1 MNFANI
7 ITVVRLLFTPIIIWL
22 IFSSYYY
29 LGLIFF
35 VLSGLSDALDGF
47 IAKQFNQ
54 RTILGSY
61 LDPVADKT
69 LIVSSILAL
78 GYMGAIPSWL
88 IILIVSRDLAILG
101 AVIISWLVERSLKIE
116 PIISSKINTFLQ
128 IFYIGLILL
137 NLSSKEEII
146 YLNIFILPT
155 FSILIALS
163 TLPSNILNPEDYA
176 KRIKGMSKYGLKV
189 EVLNETKMKKL
200 GMDSLLGV
208 GRGSQ
213 YDSQL
218 VIIKWDGLKTKK
230 TKPLCFVGKGV
241 CFDSGGIS
249 LKPGNKM
256 EEMIGDMG
264 GSAAVVGLM
273 KSLAYLQELLLIQ
286 PME

>member
-7 ITVVRLLFTPIIIWL
+7 ITVVRLLITPIIVWL
-22 IFSSYYY
+22 IFSSYYG

-35 VLSGLSDALDGF
+35 VFSGLSDALDGF
-47 IAKQFNQ
+47 IAKQYNQ

-137 NLSSKEEII
+137 NLSSKEEIV

-163 TLPSNILNPEDYA
+163 TLTSWFSYLILWL
-176 KRIKGMSKYGLKV
+176 RSMG
-189 EVLNETKMKKL
+189 
-200 GMDSLLGV
+200 
-208 GRGSQ
+208 
-213 YDSQL
+213 
-218 VIIKWDGLKTKK
+218 II
-230 TKPLCFVGKGV
+230 
-241 CFDSGGIS
+241 
-249 LKPGNKM
+249 NK
-256 EEMIGDMG
+256 
-264 GSAAVVGLM
+264 
-273 KSLAYLQELLLIQ
+273 
-286 PME
+286 

>member
-7 ITVVRLLFTPIIIWL
+7 ITVVRLLFTPVIIWL

-137 NLSSKEEII
+137 SLSSKEEII
-146 YLNIFILPT
+146 YLDIFILPT

-163 TLPSNILNPEDYA
+163 TLTSWFSYLILWL
-176 KRIKGMSKYGLKV
+176 RSMG
-189 EVLNETKMKKL
+189 
-200 GMDSLLGV
+200 
-208 GRGSQ
+208 
-213 YDSQL
+213 
-218 VIIKWDGLKTKK
+218 II
-230 TKPLCFVGKGV
+230 
-241 CFDSGGIS
+241 
-249 LKPGNKM
+249 NK
-256 EEMIGDMG
+256 
-264 GSAAVVGLM
+264 
-273 KSLAYLQELLLIQ
+273 
-286 PME
+286 

>member
-163 TLPSNILNPEDYA
+163 TLTSWFSYLILWL
-176 KRIKGMSKYGLKV
+176 RSMG
-189 EVLNETKMKKL
+189 
-200 GMDSLLGV
+200 
-208 GRGSQ
+208 
-213 YDSQL
+213 
-218 VIIKWDGLKTKK
+218 IIDK
-230 TKPLCFVGKGV
+230 
-241 CFDSGGIS
+241 
-249 LKPGNKM
+249 
-256 EEMIGDMG
+256 
-264 GSAAVVGLM
+264 
-273 KSLAYLQELLLIQ
+273 
-286 PME
+286 

>member
-137 NLSSKEEII
+137 NLSSKEEMV

-163 TLPSNILNPEDYA
+163 TLTSWFSYLILWL
-176 KRIKGMSKYGLKV
+176 RSMG
-189 EVLNETKMKKL
+189 
-200 GMDSLLGV
+200 
-208 GRGSQ
+208 
-213 YDSQL
+213 
-218 VIIKWDGLKTKK
+218 II
-230 TKPLCFVGKGV
+230 
-241 CFDSGGIS
+241 
-249 LKPGNKM
+249 NK
-256 EEMIGDMG
+256 
-264 GSAAVVGLM
+264 
-273 KSLAYLQELLLIQ
+273 
-286 PME
+286 

>member
-137 NLSSKEEII
+137 NLSSKEEIV
-146 YLNIFILPT
+146 YLNIFIIPT

-163 TLPSNILNPEDYA
+163 TLTSWFSYLILWL
-176 KRIKGMSKYGLKV
+176 RSMG
-189 EVLNETKMKKL
+189 
-200 GMDSLLGV
+200 
-208 GRGSQ
+208 
-213 YDSQL
+213 
-218 VIIKWDGLKTKK
+218 II
-230 TKPLCFVGKGV
+230 
-241 CFDSGGIS
+241 
-249 LKPGNKM
+249 NK
-256 EEMIGDMG
+256 
-264 GSAAVVGLM
+264 
-273 KSLAYLQELLLIQ
+273 
-286 PME
+286 

>member
-137 NLSSKEEII
+137 SLSSKEEII

-163 TLPSNILNPEDYA
+163 TLTSWFSYLILWL
-176 KRIKGMSKYGLKV
+176 RSMG
-189 EVLNETKMKKL
+189 
-200 GMDSLLGV
+200 
-208 GRGSQ
+208 
-213 YDSQL
+213 
-218 VIIKWDGLKTKK
+218 II
-230 TKPLCFVGKGV
+230 
-241 CFDSGGIS
+241 
-249 LKPGNKM
+249 NK
-256 EEMIGDMG
+256 
-264 GSAAVVGLM
+264 
-273 KSLAYLQELLLIQ
+273 
-286 PME
+286 

>member
-137 NLSSKEEII
+137 SLSSKEEII
-146 YLNIFILPT
+146 YLDIFILLT

-163 TLPSNILNPEDYA
+163 TLTSWFSYLILWL
-176 KRIKGMSKYGLKV
+176 RSMG
-189 EVLNETKMKKL
+189 
-200 GMDSLLGV
+200 
-208 GRGSQ
+208 
-213 YDSQL
+213 
-218 VIIKWDGLKTKK
+218 II
-230 TKPLCFVGKGV
+230 
-241 CFDSGGIS
+241 
-249 LKPGNKM
+249 NK
-256 EEMIGDMG
+256 
-264 GSAAVVGLM
+264 
-273 KSLAYLQELLLIQ
+273 
-286 PME
+286 

>member
-137 NLSSKEEII
+137 SLSSKEEII

-163 TLPSNILNPEDYA
+163 TLISWFSYLILWL
-176 KRIKGMSKYGLKV
+176 RSMG
-189 EVLNETKMKKL
+189 
-200 GMDSLLGV
+200 
-208 GRGSQ
+208 
-213 YDSQL
+213 
-218 VIIKWDGLKTKK
+218 II
-230 TKPLCFVGKGV
+230 
-241 CFDSGGIS
+241 
-249 LKPGNKM
+249 NK
-256 EEMIGDMG
+256 
-264 GSAAVVGLM
+264 
-273 KSLAYLQELLLIQ
+273 
-286 PME
+286 

>member
-54 RTILGSY
+54 KTILGSY

-137 NLSSKEEII
+137 SLSSKEEII

-163 TLPSNILNPEDYA
+163 TLTSWFSYLILWL
-176 KRIKGMSKYGLKV
+176 RSMG
-189 EVLNETKMKKL
+189 
-200 GMDSLLGV
+200 
-208 GRGSQ
+208 
-213 YDSQL
+213 
-218 VIIKWDGLKTKK
+218 II
-230 TKPLCFVGKGV
+230 
-241 CFDSGGIS
+241 
-249 LKPGNKM
+249 NK
-256 EEMIGDMG
+256 
-264 GSAAVVGLM
+264 
-273 KSLAYLQELLLIQ
+273 
-286 PME
+286 

>member
-1 MNFANI
+1 M
-7 ITVVRLLFTPIIIWL
+7 FTPIIIWL

-163 TLPSNILNPEDYA
+163 TLTSWFSYLILWL
-176 KRIKGMSKYGLKV
+176 RSMG
-189 EVLNETKMKKL
+189 
-200 GMDSLLGV
+200 
-208 GRGSQ
+208 
-213 YDSQL
+213 
-218 VIIKWDGLKTKK
+218 II
-230 TKPLCFVGKGV
+230 
-241 CFDSGGIS
+241 
-249 LKPGNKM
+249 NK
-256 EEMIGDMG
+256 
-264 GSAAVVGLM
+264 
-273 KSLAYLQELLLIQ
+273 
-286 PME
+286 

>member
-54 RTILGSY
+54 KTILGSY

-163 TLPSNILNPEDYA
+163 TLTSWFSYLILWL
-176 KRIKGMSKYGLKV
+176 RSTG
-189 EVLNETKMKKL
+189 
-200 GMDSLLGV
+200 
-208 GRGSQ
+208 
-213 YDSQL
+213 
-218 VIIKWDGLKTKK
+218 II
-230 TKPLCFVGKGV
+230 
-241 CFDSGGIS
+241 
-249 LKPGNKM
+249 NK
-256 EEMIGDMG
+256 
-264 GSAAVVGLM
+264 
-273 KSLAYLQELLLIQ
+273 
-286 PME
+286 

>member
-7 ITVVRLLFTPIIIWL
+7 ITIGRLLFTPIIIWL
-22 IFSSYYY
+22 IFSSYYS

-54 RTILGSY
+54 STILGSY
-61 LDPVADKT
+61 LDPIADKT

-128 IFYIGLILL
+128 IFYIGLILFS
-137 NLSSKEEII
+137 LSSKEEII
-146 YLNIFILPT
+146 YLDIFILPT

-163 TLPSNILNPEDYA
+163 TLTSWFSYLILWL
-176 KRIKGMSKYGLKV
+176 RSMG
-189 EVLNETKMKKL
+189 
-200 GMDSLLGV
+200 
-208 GRGSQ
+208 
-213 YDSQL
+213 
-218 VIIKWDGLKTKK
+218 II
-230 TKPLCFVGKGV
+230 
-241 CFDSGGIS
+241 
-249 LKPGNKM
+249 NK
-256 EEMIGDMG
+256 
-264 GSAAVVGLM
+264 
-273 KSLAYLQELLLIQ
+273 
-286 PME
+286 

>member
-137 NLSSKEEII
+137 NLSSKEEIV
-146 YLNIFILPT
+146 YLDIFILPT

-163 TLPSNILNPEDYA
+163 TLTSWFSYLILWL
-176 KRIKGMSKYGLKV
+176 RSMG
-189 EVLNETKMKKL
+189 
-200 GMDSLLGV
+200 
-208 GRGSQ
+208 
-213 YDSQL
+213 
-218 VIIKWDGLKTKK
+218 II
-230 TKPLCFVGKGV
+230 
-241 CFDSGGIS
+241 
-249 LKPGNKM
+249 NK
-256 EEMIGDMG
+256 
-264 GSAAVVGLM
+264 
-273 KSLAYLQELLLIQ
+273 
-286 PME
+286 

>member
-7 ITVVRLLFTPIIIWL
+7 ITVVRLLFTPVIIWL

-137 NLSSKEEII
+137 SLSSKEII
-146 YLNIFILPT
+146 YLDVFILPT

-163 TLPSNILNPEDYA
+163 TLTSWFSYLILWL
-176 KRIKGMSKYGLKV
+176 RSMG
-189 EVLNETKMKKL
+189 
-200 GMDSLLGV
+200 
-208 GRGSQ
+208 
-213 YDSQL
+213 
-218 VIIKWDGLKTKK
+218 II
-230 TKPLCFVGKGV
+230 
-241 CFDSGGIS
+241 
-249 LKPGNKM
+249 NK
-256 EEMIGDMG
+256 
-264 GSAAVVGLM
+264 
-273 KSLAYLQELLLIQ
+273 
-286 PME
+286 

>member
-7 ITVVRLLFTPIIIWL
+7 ITIGRLLFTPIIIWL
-22 IFSSYYY
+22 IFSSYYS

-54 RTILGSY
+54 STILGSY
-61 LDPVADKT
+61 LDPIADKT

-163 TLPSNILNPEDYA
+163 TLTSWFSYLILWL
-176 KRIKGMSKYGLKV
+176 RSMG
-189 EVLNETKMKKL
+189 
-200 GMDSLLGV
+200 
-208 GRGSQ
+208 
-213 YDSQL
+213 
-218 VIIKWDGLKTKK
+218 II
-230 TKPLCFVGKGV
+230 
-241 CFDSGGIS
+241 
-249 LKPGNKM
+249 NK
-256 EEMIGDMG
+256 
-264 GSAAVVGLM
+264 
-273 KSLAYLQELLLIQ
+273 
-286 PME
+286 

>member
-163 TLPSNILNPEDYA
+163 TLISWFSYLILWL
-176 KRIKGMSKYGLKV
+176 RSMG
-189 EVLNETKMKKL
+189 
-200 GMDSLLGV
+200 
-208 GRGSQ
+208 
-213 YDSQL
+213 
-218 VIIKWDGLKTKK
+218 II
-230 TKPLCFVGKGV
+230 
-241 CFDSGGIS
+241 
-249 LKPGNKM
+249 NK
-256 EEMIGDMG
+256 
-264 GSAAVVGLM
+264 
-273 KSLAYLQELLLIQ
+273 
-286 PME
+286 

>member
-146 YLNIFILPT
+146 YLDVFILPT

-163 TLPSNILNPEDYA
+163 TLTSWFSYLILWL
-176 KRIKGMSKYGLKV
+176 RSMG
-189 EVLNETKMKKL
+189 
-200 GMDSLLGV
+200 
-208 GRGSQ
+208 
-213 YDSQL
+213 
-218 VIIKWDGLKTKK
+218 II
-230 TKPLCFVGKGV
+230 
-241 CFDSGGIS
+241 
-249 LKPGNKM
+249 NK
-256 EEMIGDMG
+256 
-264 GSAAVVGLM
+264 
-273 KSLAYLQELLLIQ
+273 
-286 PME
+286 

>member
-1 MNFANI
+1 M
-7 ITVVRLLFTPIIIWL
+7 FTPIIIWL

-54 RTILGSY
+54 KTILGSY

-137 NLSSKEEII
+137 SLSSKEEII

-163 TLPSNILNPEDYA
+163 TLTSWFSYLILWL
-176 KRIKGMSKYGLKV
+176 RSMG
-189 EVLNETKMKKL
+189 
-200 GMDSLLGV
+200 
-208 GRGSQ
+208 
-213 YDSQL
+213 
-218 VIIKWDGLKTKK
+218 II
-230 TKPLCFVGKGV
+230 
-241 CFDSGGIS
+241 
-249 LKPGNKM
+249 NK
-256 EEMIGDMG
+256 
-264 GSAAVVGLM
+264 
-273 KSLAYLQELLLIQ
+273 
-286 PME
+286 

>member
-101 AVIISWLVERSLKIE
+101 AVIISWLVKRSLKIE

-163 TLPSNILNPEDYA
+163 TLTSWFSYLILWL
-176 KRIKGMSKYGLKV
+176 RSMG
-189 EVLNETKMKKL
+189 
-200 GMDSLLGV
+200 
-208 GRGSQ
+208 
-213 YDSQL
+213 
-218 VIIKWDGLKTKK
+218 II
-230 TKPLCFVGKGV
+230 
-241 CFDSGGIS
+241 
-249 LKPGNKM
+249 NK
-256 EEMIGDMG
+256 
-264 GSAAVVGLM
+264 
-273 KSLAYLQELLLIQ
+273 
-286 PME
+286 

>member
-137 NLSSKEEII
+137 SLSSKEEII
-146 YLNIFILPT
+146 YLDIFILPT

-163 TLPSNILNPEDYA
+163 TLTSWFSYLILWL
-176 KRIKGMSKYGLKV
+176 RSMG
-189 EVLNETKMKKL
+189 
-200 GMDSLLGV
+200 
-208 GRGSQ
+208 
-213 YDSQL
+213 
-218 VIIKWDGLKTKK
+218 II
-230 TKPLCFVGKGV
+230 
-241 CFDSGGIS
+241 
-249 LKPGNKM
+249 NK
-256 EEMIGDMG
+256 
-264 GSAAVVGLM
+264 
-273 KSLAYLQELLLIQ
+273 
-286 PME
+286 

>member
-137 NLSSKEEII
+137 NLSSKEEIV

-163 TLPSNILNPEDYA
+163 TLTSWFSYLILWL
-176 KRIKGMSKYGLKV
+176 RSMG
-189 EVLNETKMKKL
+189 
-200 GMDSLLGV
+200 
-208 GRGSQ
+208 
-213 YDSQL
+213 
-218 VIIKWDGLKTKK
+218 II
-230 TKPLCFVGKGV
+230 
-241 CFDSGGIS
+241 
-249 LKPGNKM
+249 NK
-256 EEMIGDMG
+256 
-264 GSAAVVGLM
+264 
-273 KSLAYLQELLLIQ
+273 
-286 PME
+286 

>member
-7 ITVVRLLFTPIIIWL
+7 ITIGRLLFTPIIIWL
-22 IFSSYYY
+22 IFSSYYS

-54 RTILGSY
+54 STILGSY
-61 LDPVADKT
+61 LDPIADKT

-137 NLSSKEEII
+137 SLSSKEEII

-163 TLPSNILNPEDYA
+163 TLISWFSYLILWL
-176 KRIKGMSKYGLKV
+176 RSMG
-189 EVLNETKMKKL
+189 
-200 GMDSLLGV
+200 
-208 GRGSQ
+208 
-213 YDSQL
+213 
-218 VIIKWDGLKTKK
+218 II
-230 TKPLCFVGKGV
+230 
-241 CFDSGGIS
+241 
-249 LKPGNKM
+249 NK
-256 EEMIGDMG
+256 
-264 GSAAVVGLM
+264 
-273 KSLAYLQELLLIQ
+273 
-286 PME
+286 

>member
-137 NLSSKEEII
+137 NLSSEEEII

-163 TLPSNILNPEDYA
+163 TLTSWFSYLILWL
-176 KRIKGMSKYGLKV
+176 RSMG
-189 EVLNETKMKKL
+189 
-200 GMDSLLGV
+200 
-208 GRGSQ
+208 
-213 YDSQL
+213 
-218 VIIKWDGLKTKK
+218 II
-230 TKPLCFVGKGV
+230 
-241 CFDSGGIS
+241 
-249 LKPGNKM
+249 NK
-256 EEMIGDMG
+256 
-264 GSAAVVGLM
+264 
-273 KSLAYLQELLLIQ
+273 
-286 PME
+286 

>member
-137 NLSSKEEII
+137 SLSSKEEIV

-163 TLPSNILNPEDYA
+163 TLTSWFSYLILWL
-176 KRIKGMSKYGLKV
+176 RSMG
-189 EVLNETKMKKL
+189 
-200 GMDSLLGV
+200 
-208 GRGSQ
+208 
-213 YDSQL
+213 
-218 VIIKWDGLKTKK
+218 II
-230 TKPLCFVGKGV
+230 
-241 CFDSGGIS
+241 
-249 LKPGNKM
+249 NK
-256 EEMIGDMG
+256 
-264 GSAAVVGLM
+264 
-273 KSLAYLQELLLIQ
+273 
-286 PME
+286 

>member
-137 NLSSKEEII
+137 SLSSKEEII
-146 YLNIFILPT
+146 YLDIFILPT

-163 TLPSNILNPEDYA
+163 TLISWFSYLILWL
-176 KRIKGMSKYGLKV
+176 RSMG
-189 EVLNETKMKKL
+189 
-200 GMDSLLGV
+200 
-208 GRGSQ
+208 
-213 YDSQL
+213 
-218 VIIKWDGLKTKK
+218 II
-230 TKPLCFVGKGV
+230 
-241 CFDSGGIS
+241 
-249 LKPGNKM
+249 NK
-256 EEMIGDMG
+256 
-264 GSAAVVGLM
+264 
-273 KSLAYLQELLLIQ
+273 
-286 PME
+286 

>member
-54 RTILGSY
+54 KTILGSY

-163 TLPSNILNPEDYA
+163 TLISWFSYLILWL
-176 KRIKGMSKYGLKV
+176 RSMG
-189 EVLNETKMKKL
+189 
-200 GMDSLLGV
+200 
-208 GRGSQ
+208 
-213 YDSQL
+213 
-218 VIIKWDGLKTKK
+218 II
-230 TKPLCFVGKGV
+230 
-241 CFDSGGIS
+241 
-249 LKPGNKM
+249 NK
-256 EEMIGDMG
+256 
-264 GSAAVVGLM
+264 
-273 KSLAYLQELLLIQ
+273 
-286 PME
+286 

>member
-78 GYMGAIPSWL
+78 GYMGAIPPWL

-137 NLSSKEEII
+137 SLSSKEEII
-146 YLNIFILPT
+146 YLDVFILPA

-163 TLPSNILNPEDYA
+163 TLVSWFSYLILWL
-176 KRIKGMSKYGLKV
+176 RSMG
-189 EVLNETKMKKL
+189 
-200 GMDSLLGV
+200 
-208 GRGSQ
+208 
-213 YDSQL
+213 
-218 VIIKWDGLKTKK
+218 II
-230 TKPLCFVGKGV
+230 
-241 CFDSGGIS
+241 
-249 LKPGNKM
+249 NK
-256 EEMIGDMG
+256 
-264 GSAAVVGLM
+264 
-273 KSLAYLQELLLIQ
+273 
-286 PME
+286 

>member
-146 YLNIFILPT
+146 YLDIFILPT

-163 TLPSNILNPEDYA
+163 TLTSWFSYLILWL
-176 KRIKGMSKYGLKV
+176 RSMG
-189 EVLNETKMKKL
+189 
-200 GMDSLLGV
+200 
-208 GRGSQ
+208 
-213 YDSQL
+213 
-218 VIIKWDGLKTKK
+218 II
-230 TKPLCFVGKGV
+230 
-241 CFDSGGIS
+241 
-249 LKPGNKM
+249 NK
-256 EEMIGDMG
+256 
-264 GSAAVVGLM
+264 
-273 KSLAYLQELLLIQ
+273 
-286 PME
+286 

>member
-54 RTILGSY
+54 KTILGSY

-163 TLPSNILNPEDYA
+163 TLTSWFSYLILWL
-176 KRIKGMSKYGLKV
+176 RSMG
-189 EVLNETKMKKL
+189 
-200 GMDSLLGV
+200 
-208 GRGSQ
+208 
-213 YDSQL
+213 
-218 VIIKWDGLKTKK
+218 II
-230 TKPLCFVGKGV
+230 
-241 CFDSGGIS
+241 
-249 LKPGNKM
+249 NK
-256 EEMIGDMG
+256 
-264 GSAAVVGLM
+264 
-273 KSLAYLQELLLIQ
+273 
-286 PME
+286 

>member
-54 RTILGSY
+54 KTILGSY

-137 NLSSKEEII
+137 SLSSKEEII
-146 YLNIFILPT
+146 YLDIFILPT

-163 TLPSNILNPEDYA
+163 TLTSWFSYLILWL
-176 KRIKGMSKYGLKV
+176 RSMG
-189 EVLNETKMKKL
+189 
-200 GMDSLLGV
+200 
-208 GRGSQ
+208 
-213 YDSQL
+213 
-218 VIIKWDGLKTKK
+218 II
-230 TKPLCFVGKGV
+230 
-241 CFDSGGIS
+241 
-249 LKPGNKM
+249 NK
-256 EEMIGDMG
+256 
-264 GSAAVVGLM
+264 
-273 KSLAYLQELLLIQ
+273 
-286 PME
+286 